1 MGFLMTKTQPP
12 VSPFNSQPAD
22 FARVCLLTR
31 RIGAK
36 AALRRRH
43 HQKSIRGNLNP
54 HPQAILSLIKHPT
67 LPGCGALQS
76 A

>member
-1 MGFLMTKTQPP
+1 MKKTQSLL
-12 VSPFNSQPAD
+12 SPFSSQPAL
-22 FARVCLLTR
+22 FARVCLPAQ

-36 AALRRRH
+36 AALRPRRH
-43 HQKSIRGNLNP
+43 EKSIRGNLNP

-67 LPGCGALQS
+67 LRRTAALQS

>member
-1 MGFLMTKTQPP
+1 MKKTQPLL
-12 VSPFNSQPAD
+12 SPFVSQPVVC
-22 FARVCLLTR
+22 ARVCLTAR
-31 RIGAK
+31 TIGAK

-43 HQKSIRGNLNP
+43 HEKSIRDNLNP

-67 LPGCGALQS
+67 LRCTAALQS

>member
-1 MGFLMTKTQPP
+1 MTKTQPP

-43 HQKSIRGNLNP
+43 HEKSIRGNLNP
-54 HPQAILSLIKHPT
+54 HPQAYR
-67 LPGCGALQS
+67 
-76 A
+76 

>member
-1 MGFLMTKTQPP
+1 MKKTQPIL
-12 VSPFNSQPAD
+12 SRFNSQPAV
-22 FARVCLLTR
+22 FARVGLPAR

-36 AALRRRH
+36 ATLRRCRH
-43 HQKSIRGNLNP
+43 EKSIRGNLNP

-67 LPGCGALQS
+67 LRCIAALQS

>member
-1 MGFLMTKTQPP
+1 MKKTQPL
-12 VSPFNSQPAD
+12 VSAFNSHPAVL
-22 FARVCLLTR
+22 ARVCLPAR

-36 AALRRRH
+36 ATLRRRRH
-43 HQKSIRGNLNP
+43 EKSIRGNLNP

-67 LPGCGALQS
+67 LRCTAALQS